1 MGQTGQMAVAPRSE
15 LPTRKVA
22 LEYPEGTDPA
32 WNRRFPEFAAAANSI
47 SLLMPYAE
55 PYFVHSVRKALPHLD
70 DDLQERTA
78 QFLRQ
83 ETSHHKQHRRFN
95 ELVDAKYPAIPRVE
109 RWIAKTYGWLDRTR
123 SLKFNLAF
131 AAGSETMAYAIAR
144 WSEKHLGDLFA
155 SSDSIVATMYLWHL
169 AEEVEHKDAAFDVWS
184 EVDGSRLRYAWA
196 ITLSFAILVW
206 FVCLCTFTQL
216 WHDRRL
222 HLPIT
227 WFRLIRWAFSLAF
240 TMLPTMAASAM
251 PGHHPSDFADPI
263 YLPQWLR
270 QFDPE
275 TGTLPPLSA

>member
-1 MGQTGQMAVAPRSE
+1 MAMAVAPRSE
-15 LPTRKVA
+15 LPMRKVT
-22 LEYPEGTDPA
+22 LDYPADTDPA
-32 WNRRFPEFAAAANSI
+32 WNQRFPEFAAAANSI

-55 PYFVHSVRKALPHLD
+55 PYFVRSVRKALPHLD
-70 DDLQERTA
+70 DELQERTA

-83 ETSHHKQHRRFN
+83 ETAHHKQHKRFN

-123 SLKFNLAF
+123 SLEFNLAF

-155 SSDSIVATMYLWHL
+155 SSDSVVATMYLWHL
-169 AEEVEHKDAAFDVWS
+169 AEEVEHKDAAFDVWQ
-184 EVDGSRLRYAWA
+184 ELDGSRLRYTFAMA
-196 ITLSFAILVW
+196 LSFAILVW

-222 HLPIT
+222 HLPVT
-227 WFRLIRWAFSLAF
+227 WFRLTRWAFSLAF

-251 PGHHPSDFADPI
+251 PGHHPNDFADPV

-270 QFDPE
+270 EFDPE
-275 TGTLPPLSA
+275 HGTLPPLSA